1 MSPMTI
7 QTLGLKLL
15 DQRGERGI
23 REVAKE
29 IGISHATLS
38 RVERGFL
45 PDLDT
50 FSKVCRWLNVDPG
63 RILQVRSPGDAAEA
77 PSAAVH
83 FKKESTVSPRMAQ
96 ALAQLILAAQ
106 RAVLASQGSD

>member
-15 DQRGERGI
+15 EQRGERRI

-38 RVERGFL
+38 RIERGFL

-50 FSKVCRWLNVDPG
+50 FSKVCRWLDVDPG
-63 RILQVRSPGDAAEA
+63 EILRVRSRGDVPEV

-83 FKKESTVSPRMAQ
+83 FKKESTVSPGTAQ

-106 RAVLASQGSD
+106 RAMLASGDRS